1 MLQLQLNKWLVLHQ
15 QLKQDVE
22 SLGQSDSEIA
32 QRLAEFDS
40 EVTAL
45 LKSEISMQTSTSEK
59 DGEEEEES
67 SMLGSISGGLSSL
80 TESMPTISDMPR
92 MPFGDSDGEAAAAA
106 PVVEETPSLPVI
118 VKPRASA
125 AIAAQPP
132 PSLCG
137 DVSIAAQKL
146 ADRLRQAGDSGDRS
160 ATVSI

>member
-1 MLQLQLNKWLVLHQ
+1 MLQLQLNKWLVVHQ

-80 TESMPTISDMPR
+80 TESMPTISDTPR
-92 MPFGDSDGEAAAAA
+92 MPFGDSDGEATAA

-118 VKPRASA
+118 VKPRQPA
-125 AIAAQPP
+125 AIAAEPP